1 MRVGILRPDR
11 LGDTVVTLPVAGLV
25 KERHPNAQ
33 VVWITRQPWVELL
46 EHHPWVDEIRVVSA
60 VDPPLW
66 EARDHLK
73 RAALDVLLLA
83 YSKPRWALAA
93 FLAEIPLRVGPDRLY
108 GRLLFTHRAT
118 WSFETHMVDRGRK
131 LLEAWWKVPVPR
143 KLPVLHIDPSL
154 RQAVEKT
161 LPPPPRVVLH
171 PETGG
176 TARSWPLER
185 FEQLSCRLEKEGM
198 GVVWTG
204 LYTQPPVG
212 AGQDLRGKLSLRE
225 MVALLS
231 LADGVV
237 VGATGVFHLAW
248 SLGRPVVALMD
259 TRHRAHVARWG
270 SLHPRTLHLPLSE
283 SSPTVEEVHSA
294 LLRLM
299 AG

>member
-25 KERHPNAQ
+25 KERLPEAR
-33 VVWITRQPWVELL
+33 VVWITRTPWVELL
-46 EHHPWVDEIRVVSA
+46 EDHPWVDEIRLVSA
-60 VDPPLW
+60 VDPPLR
-66 EARDHLK
+66 EARERLK
-73 RAALDVLLLA
+73 EAALDVLLLA
-83 YSKPRWALAA
+83 YSKPRWALGA
-93 FLAEIPLRVGPDRLY
+93 FLAGIPVRVGPDRLY
-108 GRLLFTHRAT
+108 GRVLFTHRAA

-131 LLEAWWKVPVPR
+131 LLEAWWKIPVPPKMPLLR
-143 KLPVLHIDPSL
+143 VDPSV
-154 RQAVEKT
+154 RQHMENR

-176 TARSWPLER
+176 TARNWPLGR
-185 FEQLSCRLEKEGM
+185 FERLARRLEETGVR
-198 GVVWTG
+198 VVWTG
-204 LYTQPPVG
+204 LRDRPPVG
-212 AGQDLRGKLSLRE
+212 TGLDLRGRLSLRE
-225 MVALLS
+225 LVALLS

-259 TRHRAHVARWG
+259 ARHRAHVARWG
-270 SLHPRTLHLPLSE
+270 SLHPRTIHLPLSGNG
-283 SSPTVEEVHSA
+283 PAVEEVYSA